1 MLVCIHCGISYAT
14 YEKYPISCAKGEETY
29 QHEFSPKEEFSKKC
43 KICGCTDLEACI
55 NQETGEKCYWVQEE
69 VCSSCGPL
77 ATIDRIINED
87 EEIFN
92 ELLEKDGDS
101 VGKKDFPKEAYSKQ
115 LEEEFSKKCPGCGKE
130 FKTASMDLADY
141 MVGSHNATECEVGF

>member
-43 KICGCTDLEACI
+43 
-55 NQETGEKCYWVQEE
+55 
-69 VCSSCGPL
+69 
-77 ATIDRIINED
+77 
-87 EEIFN
+87 
-92 ELLEKDGDS
+92 
-101 VGKKDFPKEAYSKQ
+101 
-115 LEEEFSKKCPGCGKE
+115 PGCGKE
-130 FKTASMDLADY
+130 FKAASMDLADY